1 MDDRNRYCRIKLQ
14 NAITLSTSQIQILS
28 SHAKK
33 QKPNE
38 SCALL
43 LGHIQD
49 DKAVVKD
56 VILTDNV
63 EKSPVN
69 FTISPEQTLQGYQR
83 AQKNNMEI
91 VGIFHSHPDSEAR
104 PSSTDQK
111 YMETN
116 PYVWVIFSGLT
127 NEFKAFVLESKI
139 VEIPIA

>member
-14 NAITLSTSQIQILS
+14 NAITLSTSQIQVLS

-33 QKPNE
+33 QKPDE

-49 DKAVVKD
+49 DKVVVKD
-56 VILTDNV
+56 VLLTDNV
-63 EKSPVN
+63 EKSPVS

-139 VEIPIA
+139 IEIPIV

>member
-1 MDDRNRYCRIKLQ
+1 MDDRKHYCRIKLQ
-14 NAITLSTSQIQILS
+14 NAIALSTSQIQVLS

-33 QKPNE
+33 QKQNE

-43 LGHIQD
+43 LGHMQD
-49 DKAVVKD
+49 NKAVVKD

-69 FTISPEQTLQGYQR
+69 FTISPEQTLQGYIQ

-91 VGIFHSHPDSEAR
+91 VGIFHSHPNSEAR
-104 PSSTDQK
+104 PSATDQR
-111 YMETN
+111 YMEIN

-127 NEFKAFVLESKI
+127 DEFRAFVLESKI
-139 VEIPIA
+139 VEIPIV

>member
-33 QKPNE
+33 QKPSE

-49 DKAVVKD
+49 DKVVVKD
-56 VILTDNV
+56 VLLTDNV
-63 EKSPVN
+63 EKSPVS

-91 VGIFHSHPDSEAR
+91 VGIFHSHPNSEAY
-104 PSSTDQK
+104 PSATDQK
-111 YMETN
+111 YMEIN

-127 NEFKAFVLESKI
+127 NEFKAFVLETKI
-139 VEIPIA
+139 VEISIV